1 MTKHNAIFFSLPVWY
16 PLLLFVIINLIFI
29 FQIFCSCYSSLFL
42 SRLIFILFF
51 LSYLNISNSL
61 FWMFYCLSF
70 LIISWF
76 YILFFLLY
84 FLSSNFVSYGKPSS
98 FIRPVPLDKYT
109 LLYRPPPKLCA
120 EFEVELC
127 TIPSNSDAY
136 HPSVLPC
143 GYLLLL
149 FKGNTCMI
157 SEGNNVFQSLKLG
170 SVSFISANCDITVL
184 AGKDGAVFYRA
195 HVNLGDGHMCPHGY

>member
-1 MTKHNAIFFSLPVWY
+1 M
-16 PLLLFVIINLIFI
+16 
-29 FQIFCSCYSSLFL
+29 
-42 SRLIFILFF
+42 
-51 LSYLNISNSL
+51 
-61 FWMFYCLSF
+61 
-70 LIISWF
+70 
-76 YILFFLLY
+76 
-84 FLSSNFVSYGKPSS
+84 
-98 FIRPVPLDKYT
+98 PLDKYT